1 MFLCVYYLRRRDRHA
16 LARHVRAMY
25 DRDRDPQTM
34 LVRYLLAGAVLL
46 TPTLAKLKESNLR
59 FAMSEVSKLKRIAA
73 RRMDTAQAQHPF
85 AISVNLVNDNAFD
98 TQLRRA
104 K

>member
-16 LARHVRAMY
+16 LARHVRAMS

-46 TPTLAKLKESNLR
+46 TPHSPN
-59 FAMSEVSKLKRIAA
+59 S
-73 RRMDTAQAQHPF
+73 RR
-85 AISVNLVNDNAFD
+85 AISGSP
-98 TQLRRA
+98 
-104 K
+104 